1 MQGADCSGP
10 RAVAG
15 KLAKQQRK
23 ALVLQQVNTCE
34 KKFTILATMQHHLSS
49 HLWCPDFVA
58 TQTGQNGVASADNA
72 AGSINASFALQNKL
86 CTPPGFIFFKMTG
99 INISAISHCKMD
111 HM

>member
-34 KKFTILATMQHHLSS
+34 KKFTKLATMQHYPSS
-49 HLWCPDFVA
+49 HLYCP
-58 TQTGQNGVASADNA
+58 
-72 AGSINASFALQNKL
+72 
-86 CTPPGFIFFKMTG
+86 
-99 INISAISHCKMD
+99 
-111 HM
+111 